1 MTQRSLRS
9 AVFGVRGTL
18 LDYVGDPGI
27 DPRHAR
33 LEPDG
38 LLIVDAGKILDRGP
52 FDVVHARFP
61 DVPVESFAGK
71 LICPGF
77 IDGHVHY
84 PQLGV
89 MASHGHQLLDWLR
102 AYTFPQESAFADPA
116 FAAAKARRFV
126 QELLRHGTTTALT
139 LCTVHPGSV
148 DALAEAALD
157 EDLRL
162 ILGKVM
168 MDCNAPADLLD
179 TPERAYDESAAL
191 IARWHGRGRL
201 GYAITPRF
209 AGTSSREQLAIA
221 GTLRREHPS
230 VYVHTHLAENRAEV
244 AWMRQLFPERDHYT
258 DIYSHYGLLGER
270 SVLAHGIHLDHAEL
284 RLLADTRS
292 VIAFC
297 PTSNLFLGSGLFPLR
312 RVQRYGV
319 RVALA
324 TDVGAG
330 TSLCQL
336 RTLAEA
342 YKVLQLQQ
350 TALTAHA
357 GWYMATLGSA
367 RALSIDE
374 SVGSLEPGR
383 EADFLVLD
391 WEQISVL
398 AERVRTAQSM
408 EEVLFAVMMLGDER
422 CIACTYVAGRC
433 AYQREP

>member
-1 MTQRSLRS
+1 VTQRSLES
-9 AVFGVRGTL
+9 ARFGVRGTL

-33 LEPDG
+33 LEVDG
-38 LLIVDAGKILDRGP
+38 LLIVDAGKIVDRGA
-52 FDVVHARFP
+52 FEVVHARFP

-71 LICPGF
+71 IICPGF

-89 MASHGHQLLDWLR
+89 IASHGHQLLEWLR
-102 AYTFPQESAFADPA
+102 VYTFPQESAFADPA
-116 FAAAKARRFV
+116 FAGVQARRFV
-126 QELLRHGTTTALT
+126 QELLRHGTTTALA
-139 LCTVHPGSV
+139 LCTVHPCSV

-157 EDLRL
+157 VDLRM
-162 ILGKVM
+162 ILGKVL
-168 MDCNAPADLLD
+168 MDCNAPLDLLD

-191 IARWHGRGRL
+191 IARWHRRGRL
-201 GYAITPRF
+201 DYAITPRF
-209 AGTSSREQLAIA
+209 AGTSSRQQLALA

-244 AWMRQLFPERDHYT
+244 AWMRELFPEREHYT

-270 SVLAHGIHLDHAEL
+270 SVLAHGIHLNRAEL

-297 PTSNLFLGSGLFPLR
+297 PTSNLFLGSGLFPLS

-350 TALTAHA
+350 TGLTAHA

-383 EADFLVLD
+383 EADFIVLD

-398 AERVRTAQSM
+398 AERVRTAQSI

-422 CIACTYVAGRC
+422 CIVRTYVAGVC
-433 AYQREP
+433 AYQRDP

>member
-1 MTQRSLRS
+1 VTQASPS
-9 AVFGVRGTL
+9 PASFGIRGIL
-18 LDYVGDPGI
+18 LDYAGDPGL

-33 LEPDG
+33 VEMDG
-38 LLIVDAGKILDRGP
+38 LLIVERGKVAVR
-52 FDVVHARFP
+52 AQYP
-61 DVPVESFAGK
+61 DVAVESCEGK

-89 MASHGHQLLDWLR
+89 MASYGHQLLDWLR
-102 AYTFPQESAFADPA
+102 AYTFPQEAAFADPT
-116 FAAAKARRFV
+116 FASEQARRFV
-126 QELLRHGTTTALT
+126 GELLRHGTTTALT

-157 EDLRL
+157 VDLRL
-162 ILGKVM
+162 ILGKVL
-168 MDCNAPADLLD
+168 MDRNAPAELLD

-191 IARWHGRGRL
+191 IARWHQRGRL
-201 GYAITPRF
+201 AYAITPRF
-209 AGTSSREQLAIA
+209 AGTSSRQQLALA

-244 AWMRQLFPERDHYT
+244 AWMRELFPEREHYT
-258 DIYSHYGLLGER
+258 DIYSHYGLLGDR
-270 SVLAHGIHLDHAEL
+270 TVLAHGIHLSHAEL

-297 PTSNLFLGSGLFPLR
+297 PTSNLFLGSGLFPLS
-312 RVQRYGV
+312 RVKQFGV

-336 RTLAEA
+336 RTLSEA
-342 YKVLQLQQ
+342 YKVLQLQRS
-350 TALTAHA
+350 ALTAHS

-367 RALSIDE
+367 RALSVDE
-374 SVGSLEPGR
+374 HVGNFDLGR

-391 WEQISVL
+391 WDEISVL
-398 AERVRTAQSM
+398 AERVRSAQSI
-408 EEVLFAVMMLGDER
+408 EDVLFAMMILGDER
-422 CIACTYVAGRC
+422 CIARTYVAGTC
-433 AYQREP
+433 AYRRDP